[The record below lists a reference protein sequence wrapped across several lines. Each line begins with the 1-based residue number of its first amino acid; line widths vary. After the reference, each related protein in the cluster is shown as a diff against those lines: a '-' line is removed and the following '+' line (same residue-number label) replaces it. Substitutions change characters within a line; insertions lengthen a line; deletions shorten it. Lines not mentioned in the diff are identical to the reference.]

1 MGSPHWDTWFTG
13 AKEAGDQEMG
23 LAGLEP
29 TDFQAA
35 GLQDCARPR
44 CEFLLPQAEPQPPRL
59 PHHSQLYPLNCFK
72 LLLLGV
78 LS

>member
-1 MGSPHWDTWFTG
+1 
-13 AKEAGDQEMG
+13 MG

-29 TDFQAA
+29 TGFQSGLALPA
-35 GLQDCARPR
+35 DLQDCAKPC
-44 CEFLLPQAEPQPPRL
+44 CEFLLPQAEQQPPRL
-59 PHHSQLYPLNCFK
+59 PHHSQLYPLNCFQ